1 MWKRG
6 SICVTGL
13 VFLLIGCAVYKPMQ
27 CKRPTE
33 QWIVQI
39 HEGEPIQKG
48 SPSEQL
54 QRSDYKSDYKEIY
67 KPALYPVKTKPQV
80 VLVCKYG
87 KNPGEVQPDY
97 PPYPAEGPI
106 PEPIPATFIVDENNN
121 IIMFDAHGQRVQ
133 VFDQTGKLKDVG
145 IIEDYRE
152 YRKLRRQ
159 VLRWWHRSPIFEDI
173 EIKIKEPILGET
185 IDVIVYR
192 GEKIV
197 SKFKF
202 KPEKIIT
209 RGLSLVQ
216 MDKNCNIYIPY
227 NPKTVRREG
236 PLYEGELTIAKFDTK
251 GNFLGEIKII
261 HHEWYGAQPPYV
273 ALSGDIYVCNTDKDS
288 LWIVRYPAK
297 MFDESIGKYE

>member
-159 VLRWWHRSPIFEDI
+159 VYRWWHKSPIFEDI
-173 EIKIKEPILGET
+173 EIKVDDPIWGET
-185 IDVIVYR
+185 INVVVYKQ
-192 GEKIV
+192 GKLI
-197 SKFKF
+197 SKFKYIPQ
-202 KPEKIIT
+202 KLVSRT
-209 RGLSLVQ
+209 LSLVQ
-216 MDKNCNIYIPY
+216 MDGNYNIYVPY
-227 NPKTVRREG
+227 NLTILKREG
-236 PLYEGELTIAKFDTK
+236 PQISIERFIAKFDIE
-251 GNFLGEIKII
+251 GNFCGCIRIVRQM
-261 HHEWYGAQPPYV
+261 WYGAQPPYV

-297 MFDESIGKYE
+297 MFDESIGK